1 MSRCTVKN
9 REQRDFRFHSPPAS
23 HPFDR
28 KHGSPLID
36 TLANGESIEEKTD
49 TVMKKISF
57 EKKIVCC
64 LLVLA
69 GLTGCSGGESL
80 PDLAT
85 VTGTVSL
92 DGNPLPSANVL
103 FQPQQGTTAFAMT
116 DENGK
121 FELMYNQDVTGATPG
136 SYTVKISK
144 EKNPEEPGNEL
155 LPAKYNEQSTLTA
168 DVKADQEN
176 DFQFDLT
183 TN

>member
-1 MSRCTVKN
+1 
-9 REQRDFRFHSPPAS
+9 
-23 HPFDR
+23 
-28 KHGSPLID
+28 
-36 TLANGESIEEKTD
+36 
-49 TVMKKISF
+49 MKIISF

-69 GLTGCSGGESL
+69 GLTGCSGGQSL
-80 PDLAT
+80 PDLT
-85 VTGTVSL
+85 SVTGSVIL
-92 DGNPLPSANVL
+92 DGSPLPSANVL
-103 FQPQQGTTAFAMT
+103 FQPQEGKTAFAMT

-121 FELMYNQDVTGATPG
+121 FELMYNQDTAGATPG

-155 LPAKYNEQSTLTA
+155 LPAKYNEKSTLSA

-183 TN
+183 SK

>member
-1 MSRCTVKN
+1 MIGAWT
-9 REQRDFRFHSPPAS
+9 D
-23 HPFDR
+23 
-28 KHGSPLID
+28 
-36 TLANGESIEEKTD
+36 GEKIEEKTD
-49 TVMKKISF
+49 TVMKKLSF

-85 VTGTVSL
+85 VTGSVSL
-92 DGNPLPSANVL
+92 DGSPLPAANII
-103 FQPQQGTTAFAMT
+103 FQPQQGKTAFAMT

-121 FELMYNQDVTGATPG
+121 FELMYNKDVTGATPG
-136 SYTVKISK
+136 SYSVKISK

-155 LPAKYNEQSTLTA
+155 LPAKYNEQTTLTA

-183 TN
+183 SK